1 MKSVHLS
8 VMTGK
13 ESGIYYVCVY
23 STLSISLSSHKSS
36 NQIQYLS
43 RVGQHSQGKRKKEY
57 SNKTC
62 SKKIFTWLLVPDTM
76 TDDNY
81 QAEKR

>member
-1 MKSVHLS
+1 
-8 VMTGK
+8 MTGN

-23 STLSISLSSHKSS
+23 STLSTSLSNHKSS

-43 RVGQHSQGKRKKEY
+43 RVGWHSQGKKKEY

-62 SKKIFTWLLVPDTM
+62 SKKILIWLLVPGTM

-81 QAEKR
+81 QAEKRYFLP